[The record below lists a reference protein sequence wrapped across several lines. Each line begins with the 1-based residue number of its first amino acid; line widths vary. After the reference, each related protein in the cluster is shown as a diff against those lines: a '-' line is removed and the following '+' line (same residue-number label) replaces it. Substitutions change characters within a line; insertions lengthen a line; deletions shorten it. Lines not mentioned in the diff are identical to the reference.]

1 MCHEPSANL
10 SLCANEVE
18 DVLNDQKKKR
28 QKKDEG
34 EGPLNRCKS
43 FYLKRRRCAR
53 KQTNEANE
61 GKVKKPRRKGRW
73 RFGDVRRNGARRT
86 TEHAI
91 SLL

>member
-1 MCHEPSANL
+1 
-10 SLCANEVE
+10 VE

-28 QKKDEG
+28 QKKENPKQMKD
-34 EGPLNRCKS
+34 
-43 FYLKRRRCAR
+43 FLKRRRRCAW